1 MLVIIRL
8 NSRIHLKLYSFGR
21 LPIKNRSS
29 HRRSKSGQVDSLEA
43 QLHQIKELGY
53 KRYLSMQLEEK
64 Q

>member
-1 MLVIIRL
+1 M
-8 NSRIHLKLYSFGR
+8 
-21 LPIKNRSS
+21 PIKNRSS